1 MLTDINDLD
10 LSRQYTYADYLKWA
24 FQERVELLRGYVYRM
39 SPAPNRMHQS
49 ISMNLSGIFY
59 QYLKNTTCR
68 AYTAPFD
75 VRLVLR
81 ADFRLSKRIRRQ
93 AVSDQEVMTVLQPD
107 LCVICDPEKLDDRG
121 CLGAPDLVIE
131 ILSPGNTRTEM
142 KEKFSIY
149 EEVGV
154 REYWVVQPEYRNV
167 LVYDR
172 NRRGVFVA
180 RTVYSEED
188 VLVSS
193 AFPNWEIE
201 LKEVFR
207 YT

>member
-1 MLTDINDLD
+1 MLTDINQLD
-10 LSRQYTYADYLKWA
+10 LSQQYTYADYLKWA

-39 SPAPNRMHQS
+39 SPAPNRMHQD
-49 ISMNLSGIFY
+49 ISWQLQKIIAFY
-59 QYLKNTTCR
+59 IDDKPCR

-81 ADFRLSKRIRRQ
+81 ADFQLSKRVRRQ
-93 AVSDQEVMTVLQPD
+93 TVNDQEVMTVLQPD
-107 LCVICDPEKLDDRG
+107 LCVICDLEKLDDRG

-188 VLVSS
+188 VLISS
-193 AFPNWEIE
+193 VFPDMAIE

-207 YT
+207 